1 MADADVSAVDRV
13 GIPGPD
19 VFRPPVKA
27 SSQDVQPFSAVCPP
41 APGDAIKREQGEFAE
56 KPVDKPE
63 SLPDDKKLNGISR
76 DHSGH
81 GLGAPNPVEEMS
93 VPQTPLNN
101 SAPAGATPRPELETA
116 QDPAP
121 TADEPSSEPATQ
133 PVVMTG
139 VQESTPAAPET
150 SAPKRNN
157 DGPKPLPLT
166 ESHKSPTPSA
176 PESCPSKEPT
186 ISKAAESAAKAPIVN
201 GTMNAGT
208 SETEP
213 EVPAT
218 HAATGPASV
227 PAPAPALA
235 PTSDGASV
243 APPPAPTSGNSTPGE
258 SESRNADF
266 STKPPGSPGTI
277 DPAAGEKRK
286 LDEVAVPATP
296 GPLAEDDASAAP
308 GGAPPFHKKPKVDE
322 TASKAS
328 KPKKE
333 KKLPAVGRAARKTR
347 SQGPVDV

>member
-1 MADADVSAVDRV
+1 MADADVSAVDKV

-19 VFRPPVKA
+19 VFGPPVKA
-27 SSQDVQPFSAVCPP
+27 SSQDGQPFLAVCPP
-41 APGDAIKREQGEFAE
+41 GPGAATEREQGGFAE

-63 SLPDDKKLNGISR
+63 SLPDDKKPNGISR
-76 DHSGH
+76 GHSGH
-81 GLGAPNPVEEMS
+81 GLGAPEPVEEMY
-93 VPQTPLNN
+93 VPQTPLDS
-101 SAPAGATPRPELETA
+101 SAPAGGTPRPELETA

-121 TADEPSSEPATQ
+121 TADEPSSEPAIE

-139 VQESTPAAPET
+139 VQDSTPAAPET
-150 SAPKRNN
+150 SAPKENN

-176 PESCPSKEPT
+176 PESSPSKSKEPT

-208 SETEP
+208 SAAEP

-218 HAATGPASV
+218 HAATGPAS
-227 PAPAPALA
+227 
-235 PTSDGASV
+235 GASV
-243 APPPAPTSGNSTPGE
+243 APPPASISETSTTGE

-286 LDEVAVPATP
+286 LDEVAVPETP

-308 GGAPPFHKKPKVDE
+308 GAPPLHKKPKIDE